1 MSVIAYSFI
10 DKRASSLVNPF
21 VYVYFFEFVSLVLL
35 TFIVVKTKD
44 SVIFRREFHKYYL
57 SMLISA
63 VLIVL
68 SYAIVVYIMRT
79 VSLSYIVSI
88 REVGIVFGVLQGVIL
103 LKEPFVKKRI
113 ATSLIITLGII
124 IISVG

>member
-44 SVIFRREFHKYYL
+44 NVIFRREFHKYYL

-88 REVGIVFGVLQGVIL
+88 REVGIVFGVLQDVIL